1 MSASPNESAPWVR
14 IPLDGGP
21 DGQESARSRTPLL
34 RLRPLPEGPL
44 LVEGGAEIVMPDGS
58 VIRCERPVTALCM
71 CRRTLRAP
79 FCDTSHRLRLRAG
92 AGTETKGAARR
103 APRGPTEEAETS

>member
-14 IPLDGGP
+14 IPPEGGP
-21 DGQESARSRTPLL
+21 DGQESVRSGTPPP

-44 LVEGGAEIVMPDGS
+44 LVEGLVEIVMPDGS

-79 FCDTSHRLRLRAG
+79 FCDTSHRLRLRTG
-92 AGTETKGAARR
+92 AGTEKKGTARR
-103 APRGPTEEAETS
+103 APRGRAEEAETS